1 MDDLSAGRSIHSTYK
16 SRRRVVFD
24 TAYDTLQIILV
35 ASKCSERYRRR
46 SEKKKKKRKKR
57 ERNERERIRDRR
69 VQRDKKEE
77 KERKGKEERKRK
89 RAHLKQKGSVTCR
102 HANIRV
108 PIKVTKPNLGQPER
122 APLYRWLVKI
132 IERLSPQNFFTR
144 SREGIRGR
152 IRRYR
157 RSSLPPP
164 FASLNTVVYLVG
176 EIEMGKERTRQKEK
190 KKRKETS

>member
-46 SEKKKKKRKKR
+46 SEKKRKKEKKEKETRESVYVIDVCKEIRKKKRKG
-57 ERNERERIRDRR
+57 
-69 VQRDKKEE
+69 
-77 KERKGKEERKRK
+77 KERKKERKRK

-132 IERLSPQNFFTR
+132 IERLSPRNFFTR

-157 RSSLPPP
+157 RSSLPPS
-164 FASLNTVVYLVG
+164 SLRL
-176 EIEMGKERTRQKEK
+176 
-190 KKRKETS
+190 S